1 MANELQAITDGLGR
15 PLRDLRISVTDR
27 CNFRC
32 TYCMPNDEYDWTP
45 KKDILS
51 YEEVARLCS
60 LLCRLGVEKVRL
72 TGGEPLVRQ
81 DLEKLVEMLRK
92 IPALRDISL
101 TTNGALLT
109 KARAR
114 RLKVAGLSRLNI
126 SLDSLQPERFAQI
139 NRRGKLAQVLSGIE
153 AAKEAGLGPIKLNA
167 VILRGIND
175 DEIVDL
181 FEFARQESLQLRFIE
196 YMDVGQAN
204 HWDLSRTMT
213 QAEML
218 QVLSTQLKLRKN
230 GRRENRAPAM
240 EFISEEGDATLG
252 VIASVSEPFCS
263 SCSRARLTADGR
275 LVTCLFAQ
283 DGFDLR
289 GPLREGRSD
298 AELIQMIQRV
308 WSRRG
313 DRYSEERL
321 EAILSEKG
329 YDPSDRKKIEMIRL
343 GG

>member
-1 MANELQAITDGLGR
+1 M
-15 PLRDLRISVTDR
+15 
-27 CNFRC
+27 
-32 TYCMPNDEYDWTP
+32 
-45 KKDILS
+45 
-51 YEEVARLCS
+51 
-60 LLCRLGVEKVRL
+60 
-72 TGGEPLVRQ
+72 
-81 DLEKLVEMLRK
+81 
-92 IPALRDISL
+92 
-101 TTNGALLT
+101 LT

-114 RLKVAGLSRLNI
+114 RLKEAGLGRVNI
-126 SLDSLQPERFAQI
+126 SLDSLRPERFAQI

-153 AAKEAGLGPIKLNA
+153 AAKTAGLGPIKINS

-213 QAEML
+213 QAEIL

-230 GRRENRAPAM
+230 GRREDRAPAM
-240 EFISEEGDATLG
+240 EFVSEEGDASLG

-263 SCSRARLTADGR
+263 SCSRARLTAEGR

-289 GPLREGRSD
+289 GPLREGQSD
-298 AELIQMIQRV
+298 AELMQMIQTV
-308 WSRRG
+308 WSRRD

>member
-1 MANELQAITDGLGR
+1 
-15 PLRDLRISVTDR
+15 
-27 CNFRC
+27 
-32 TYCMPNDEYDWTP
+32 MPNDEYDWTP

-51 YEEVARLCS
+51 YEEVARLCT
-60 LLCRLGVEKVRL
+60 LLCYLGVEKVRL

-114 RLKVAGLSRLNI
+114 RLKEAGLSRLNI

-153 AAKEAGLGPIKLNA
+153 AAQGAGLGPIKLNA

-213 QAEML
+213 QKEIL
-218 QVLSTQLKLRKN
+218 QVLSSQLKLRKK
-230 GRRENRAPAM
+230 GRRDDRAPAM
-240 EFISEEGDATLG
+240 EFVSEEGKATLG

-263 SCSRARLTADGR
+263 SCTRARLTADGR

-289 GPLREGRSD
+289 GPMREGSSD
-298 AELIQMIQRV
+298 AELIQMIQNV

-329 YDPSDRKKIEMIRL
+329 YDPGDRKKIEMIRL

>member
-1 MANELQAITDGLGR
+1 
-15 PLRDLRISVTDR
+15 
-27 CNFRC
+27 
-32 TYCMPNDEYDWTP
+32 MPNDEYDWTP

-51 YEEVARLCS
+51 YEEVARLCA

-81 DLEKLVEMLRK
+81 DLENLVVMLRK
-92 IPALRDISL
+92 IPALKDISL

-109 KARAR
+109 KTRAR
-114 RLKVAGLSRLNI
+114 RLKEAGLNRVNI
-126 SLDSLQPERFAQI
+126 SLDSLRPERFAQI

-153 AAKEAGLGPIKLNA
+153 AAKNAGLGPVKINA

-204 HWDLSRTMT
+204 GWDLSRTMT
-213 QAEML
+213 QTEIL
-218 QVLSTQLKLRKN
+218 EVLSTQLKLRKS
-230 GRRENRAPAM
+230 GRKENRAPAM
-240 EFISEEGDATLG
+240 EFVGEEGNVTLG

-263 SCSRARLTADGR
+263 TCTRARLTADGR

-289 GPLREGRSD
+289 RPLREGSSD
-298 AELIQMIQRV
+298 AELGRMIQRV

-321 EAILSEKG
+321 EALLSEKG
-329 YDPSDRKKIEMIRL
+329 YDPKDHQKIEMIRL